1 MSNSTTVRDNSFCIV
16 GSGKT
21 INVFSVAVC
30 FSIDASSSALVK
42 SSPTLRIFSAG
53 AAGAA

>member
-42 SSPTLRIFSAG
+42 SSPP
-53 AAGAA
+53 